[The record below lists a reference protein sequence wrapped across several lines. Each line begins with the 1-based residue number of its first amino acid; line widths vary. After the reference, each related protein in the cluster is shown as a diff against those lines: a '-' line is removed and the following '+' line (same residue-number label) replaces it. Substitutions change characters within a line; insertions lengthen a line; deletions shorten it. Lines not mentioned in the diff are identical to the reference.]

1 MNNPIRNKPKHLF
14 FNLLPLTYHLIFLS
28 AVVSSHS
35 ASYTTHKTQH
45 LTGTKVT
52 PELVIATLN
61 QTILK
66 VSVASSSFSDLQN
79 RFGPNLSSRERCAL
93 EDCLGLLDDTISDL
107 QAALSNL
114 RSSSFESHDVK
125 MLLSNAITNQD
136 TCLDGFSRCRND
148 NENNNDM
155 SVALPKNL
163 KESILNISNNLSNSL
178 DMLQVMSRKNPSR
191 ESSDVDVKYPG
202 WVSEFDQRLLQAPV
216 QETSFNLSVAK
227 DGTGNFTTISAAVS
241 AAPNSSETRFIIYIK
256 GGEYFENV
264 EVPKKKTMIMF
275 VGDGIGKTV
284 IKANRNCV
292 DGWPTFRTATVG
304 VKGKGFIAKD
314 ITFVNFAGPAKKQAV
329 ALRSGSDLSAF
340 YRCAFYGY
348 QDTLYVHSA
357 KQFYREC
364 DIYGTID
371 FICGNAAVVFQ
382 NCSLYARRP
391 IPHQK
396 IAFTAQSRNGSAQ
409 PTGISIIHSRILAA
423 PDLIPVK
430 GNFTAYFGRPWRN
443 YSRTAIIKS
452 YIDDLINPSGW
463 LEWNKSSALEPLYY
477 GEYMNE
483 GPGANMTERVKWSGF
498 RRIENSTEATQFTVG
513 QFINGDTWLNSTGIP
528 FSLGF

>member
-1 MNNPIRNKPKHLF
+1 MNNPIRKKPKHLI
-14 FNLLPLTYHLIFLS
+14 FNLLPLTYHIIFLS
-28 AVVSSHS
+28 TVVSSHS
-35 ASYTTHKTQH
+35 PSYTAHKTQH
-45 LTGTKVT
+45 LTETKVT

-61 QTILK
+61 LTILK
-66 VSVASSSFSDLQN
+66 VSVSSSSFSEHQN
-79 RFGPNLSSRERCAL
+79 SFGPNLTNRERCAL

-107 QAALSNL
+107 QAALSSL

-125 MLLSNAITNQD
+125 MLLSNAMTNQD
-136 TCLDGFSRCRND
+136 TCLDGFSKCG
-148 NENNNDM
+148 NETNNDM
-155 SVALPKNL
+155 SVELPKNL

-178 DMLQVMSRKNPSR
+178 YMLQVMSRKNPSR
-191 ESSDVDVKYPG
+191 ESSDVHVEYPG

-216 QETSFNLSVAK
+216 QEISFNLSVAK
-227 DGTGNFTTISAAVS
+227 DGTGDFTTISAAVS

-264 EVPKKKTMIMF
+264 EVPKKTTMIMF

-292 DGWPTFRTATVG
+292 DGWPTFQTATVG

-314 ITFVNFAGPAKKQAV
+314 ITFVNFAGPDKKQAV
-329 ALRSGSDLSAF
+329 AFRSGSDHSAF

-348 QDTLYVHSA
+348 QDTLYVHTA
-357 KQFYREC
+357 RQFYREC

-391 IPHQK
+391 NPHQK
-396 IAFTAQSRNGSAQ
+396 IAFTAQSRNDSNQ
-409 PTGISIIHSRILAA
+409 TTGISIIHRRILAA

-430 GNFTAYFGRPWRN
+430 GNFTAYFGRPWRK
-443 YSRTAIIKS
+443 YSRTVIIKS
-452 YIDDLINPSGW
+452 YIDGLINPSGW
-463 LEWNKSSALEPLYY
+463 LEWNKSSPLEPLYY

-483 GPGANMTERVKWSGF
+483 GPGANTTERVKWSGF
-498 RRIENSTEATQFTVG
+498 RRIENSAEATQFTVG
-513 QFINGDTWLNSTGIP
+513 PFINGDTWLNSTGIP
-528 FSLGF
+528 FSLGL